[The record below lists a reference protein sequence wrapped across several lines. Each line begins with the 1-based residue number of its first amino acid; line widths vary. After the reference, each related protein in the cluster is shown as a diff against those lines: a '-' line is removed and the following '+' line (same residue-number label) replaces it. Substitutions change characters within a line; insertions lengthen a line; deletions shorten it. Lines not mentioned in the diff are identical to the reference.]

1 MNKFSNYPLKLKLLL
16 VPAVAALSFAAYLI
30 YSSLVLS
37 GGNSLLKEIR
47 DTEFPILYAASE
59 NLKSFEGVV
68 ESLNTAA
75 ATGDVDFLEASKAKA
90 SEILSR
96 YETLAIID
104 SAHKDEIE
112 KLKSGFNAFYAL
124 AFDVAQK
131 MSGRTDMPSLQ
142 QIEHL
147 RVLRDSYSL
156 AAVSYRDI
164 AEKEFQETVRK
175 AIARSEGAQNSGAV
189 IGSLMLLVIAVL
201 TLLVNRGIVAL
212 EEVVENRNKMLVS
225 VNRELEQDIQKLKEA
240 EEARSHA
247 EAASQIKD
255 AFLANMSHEL
265 RTPMNAVIG
274 LSYLCLQTDLSGKQH
289 DYLQKIHGS
298 AKSLLG
304 ILNDILDISKI
315 EAGKMAMDRRP
326 FELEEVM
333 GNLATIVGVKS
344 QEKNLAFIL
353 KTTPNVPSSLIG
365 DPLRLGQVLINLAG
379 NAVKFT
385 EKGEVI
391 VRVELEK
398 ESDDQVTLRFTVED
412 SGIGMSQKEIDNLF
426 RPFTQADTSITRKF
440 GGTGLGLTISKRL
453 VEMMG
458 GRIWVESAPGLG
470 SKFIFT
476 ACFHKAGVSGWDSLA
491 SGQFRIAGAQFN
503 QVLVSQ
509 FRGAHMLLVED
520 DEINQQVAREML
532 ENYGIKVT
540 VAENGEEAIA
550 RLKEEQFDGVLMDM
564 QMPVMDGVSTTREI
578 RKDPRYV
585 KLPIIALT
593 ANVMVSDQNE
603 ILAAGMNDHIGKPID
618 PDRLVATLAKWV
630 HPNRTIGTPAP
641 REAVPT
647 SATETLPNLPGVN
660 VDASVRRIG
669 GNVTLYYS
677 LLDTFRVNQQQVVS
691 RIREALASN
700 DPVTA
705 ERLAHTLRGIAG
717 TLGAESLQNQAEI
730 LEKNI
735 KNGSFGDVDSLLEQI
750 DQEMVSLIA
759 KIDQAIEARIS

>member
-1 MNKFSNYPLKLKLLL
+1 LACYP
-16 VPAVAALSFAAYLI
+16 AA
-30 YSSLVLS
+30 
-37 GGNSLLKEIR
+37 
-47 DTEFPILYAASE
+47 
-59 NLKSFEGVV
+59 
-68 ESLNTAA
+68 
-75 ATGDVDFLEASKAKA
+75 
-90 SEILSR
+90 
-96 YETLAIID
+96 
-104 SAHKDEIE
+104 
-112 KLKSGFNAFYAL
+112 
-124 AFDVAQK
+124 
-131 MSGRTDMPSLQ
+131 
-142 QIEHL
+142 
-147 RVLRDSYSL
+147 
-156 AAVSYRDI
+156 
-164 AEKEFQETVRK
+164 
-175 AIARSEGAQNSGAV
+175 
-189 IGSLMLLVIAVL
+189 
-201 TLLVNRGIVAL
+201 
-212 EEVVENRNKMLVS
+212 
-225 VNRELEQDIQKLKEA
+225 
-240 EEARSHA
+240 
-247 EAASQIKD
+247 
-255 AFLANMSHEL
+255 
-265 RTPMNAVIG
+265 
-274 LSYLCLQTDLSGKQH
+274 DLSSKQH

-333 GNLATIVGVKS
+333 SNLATIVGVKS

-353 KTTPNVPSSLIG
+353 KITPNVPSSLIG

-426 RPFTQADTSITRKF
+426 RAFTQADTSITRKF

-458 GRIWVESAPGLG
+458 GRIWVESAPGRG

-503 QVLVSQ
+503 QALVSQ
-509 FRGAHMLLVED
+509 FRGARMLLVED

-578 RKDPRYV
+578 RKDPRYAQ
-585 KLPIIALT
+585 LPIIALT

-630 HPNRTIGTPAP
+630 HPNRTTEMPAP
-641 REAVPT
+641 LETVPT

-660 VDASVRRIG
+660 VDESVRRIG

-700 DPVTA
+700 DLITA

-735 KNGSFGDVDSLLEQI
+735 KNGSFGDVESLLEQI